1 MKVGSKTPNF
11 TSISAV
17 TLNMSPTV
25 LSNKNLK
32 FSTLQKHIAGV
43 EPRDNEL
50 FARNSFSIKNL
61 KINRST
67 SAS

>member
-11 TSISAV
+11 TSIGV
-17 TLNMSPTV
+17 VPMNMSPTV
-25 LSNKNLK
+25 LSNTNLK
-32 FSTLQKHIAGV
+32 FSTLQRNVADV
-43 EPRDNEL
+43 EARDNL
-50 FARNSFSIKNL
+50 FARNSLSIKDL